1 MVKLPFCQSR
11 SRDSFNVTIAMKD
24 LLPKQMFME
33 IFKVD
38 SGSIYKSESHRLV
51 ARTKTS
57 PNITMLSSQIPTWQL
72 GLCSGWGDDLKFNR
86 CLETISEDAELSLS
100 TDAWQRIKICFVFFL
115 FRKPTV
121 RNAEMP
127 KMPNSRTAARHRA
140 KIAPSALM
148 QQMLSWCLD
157 VMLLRVYKIWQY
169 MTCIM
174 YILIMSYIV
183 YCIHIYVYV
192 YIMSM
197 SVSMP
202 ISTSMSISMSMS
214 KSCPYFQ
221 YNILLHSSSKL
232 RTY

>member
-100 TDAWQRIKICFVFFL
+100 TDAWQRIKICFVFFP
-115 FRKPTV
+115 FPEANRPKC
-121 RNAEMP
+121 RNAENAKLKDCSEASGEDSP
-127 KMPNSRTAARHRA
+127 VSLDAADA
-140 KIAPSALM
+140 LLMLGCSA
-148 QQMLSWCLD
+148 
-157 VMLLRVYKIWQY
+157 
-169 MTCIM
+169 
-174 YILIMSYIV
+174 
-183 YCIHIYVYV
+183 
-192 YIMSM
+192 
-197 SVSMP
+197 
-202 ISTSMSISMSMS
+202 S
-214 KSCPYFQ
+214 KS
-221 YNILLHSSSKL
+221 L
-232 RTY
+232 